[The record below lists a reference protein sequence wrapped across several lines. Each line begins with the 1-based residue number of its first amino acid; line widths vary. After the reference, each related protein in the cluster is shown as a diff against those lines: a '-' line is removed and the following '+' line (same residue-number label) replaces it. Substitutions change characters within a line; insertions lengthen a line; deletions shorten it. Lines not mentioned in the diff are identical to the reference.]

1 MSGVLFFE
9 AASKARFCK
18 EPREKEPQP
27 SRAAGFSICRSGLG
41 EDVRQ
46 QILPWSL
53 KYEKLARKAGFFFS
67 NRAQACLQTEVR
79 KEKATQRK
87 LGAFHLDYRAQ
98 RKTERSEGNPAVVTT
113 NYQGVKNSV
122 SSFLISMSVAVGVT
136 KKSLKGV
143 F

>member
-1 MSGVLFFE
+1 LE
-9 AASKARFCK
+9 PASKACFCK
-18 EPREKEPQP
+18 
-27 SRAAGFSICRSGLG
+27 AGTENKTAPPVAVQGLHF
-41 EDVRQ
+41 Q
-46 QILPWSL
+46 
-53 KYEKLARKAGFFFS
+53 AG
-67 NRAQACLQTEVR
+67 
-79 KEKATQRK
+79 
-87 LGAFHLDYRAQ
+87 AQ